1 MIFILIQNNNTFLST
16 KTILFIITVSVVL
29 LFFGSAIS
37 NQIFAQEEVEDGF
50 FIKKSNI
57 YEGLGIKIKYF
68 EPWTILKSSD
78 NLTCY
83 TKDFCMLTLGKLNG
97 KGIGQIWI
105 KQDRE
110 NSPKIERECQCNT
123 LRDYVRYV
131 YTNTIYKF
139 DNFNFISDNQTVL
152 SIGNR
157 SAIQLEYEFSLD
169 DIQIYALTVF
179 TKDNDNSFYHFTY
192 FAIPQIFSKYLDDF
206 KQIINSLEFVSA
218 NKETKKK
225 QPSFMSKVEE
235 TSNSNSTLIFID
247 EKENS
252 QDLSKSD
259 NKKQKQ
265 QKQQQEQQQQL
276 LKQQE
281 VVKQQQQLL
290 KQQEVVKQQQ
300 QQQKQQLQQ
309 KQPQKQ

>member
-1 MIFILIQNNNTFLST
+1 MVFILLQNNNTFLS
-16 KTILFIITVSVVL
+16 KKAILFVVTVSVVL

-37 NQIFAQEEVEDGF
+37 NQIFAKEEVENGSF
-50 FIKKSNI
+50 TQKSNI

-68 EPWTILKSSD
+68 NPWTILKSSD

-97 KGIGQIWI
+97 EGIGQIWI

-110 NSPKIERECQCNT
+110 DSPKIVRECQCNT
-123 LRDYVRYV
+123 LEDYVRYI
-131 YTNTIYKF
+131 YTNTISKF
-139 DNFNFISDNQTVL
+139 DNFNFISDNQTIL

-157 SAIQLEYEFSLD
+157 SAIQLEYEFSFD
-169 DIQIYALTVF
+169 DIQIHAFTIF
-179 TKDNDNSFYHFTY
+179 TKDNFNSFYHFTY
-192 FAIPQIFSKYLDDF
+192 FAIPQTFSKYLDDF

-218 NKETKKK
+218 DNETNKK

-247 EKENS
+247 KNENP
-252 QDLSKSD
+252 QDLLKSD
-259 NKKQKQ
+259 NKKQQQQQKQQLKQQQ
-265 QKQQQEQQQQL
+265 QKQQQEQQQKI

-281 VVKQQQQLL
+281 VI
-290 KQQEVVKQQQ
+290 KQQQ
-300 QQQKQQLQQ
+300 QQQKQ
-309 KQPQKQ
+309 PQKQ